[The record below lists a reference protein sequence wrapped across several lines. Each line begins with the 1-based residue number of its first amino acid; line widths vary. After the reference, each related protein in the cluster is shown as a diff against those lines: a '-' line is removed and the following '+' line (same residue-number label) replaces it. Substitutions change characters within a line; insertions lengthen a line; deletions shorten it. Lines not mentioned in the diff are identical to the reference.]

1 MVISFLMSVLVVFI
15 DQLTK
20 FLVYGSPSRSIIGNL
35 LWFESALNKGV
46 AFSMFQNASGFFI
59 FTSSLAVLIFAY
71 LITSKKIVKR
81 KSEKICLGIIMGGTL
96 SNLIDRI
103 IFKGVRDFIYLK
115 FINFAIFNIADM
127 AISFGVIV
135 LCIFILVYDLKSEK
149 EENVASEKLSNEN
162 KMNKTSENAS
172 AQKNQNIEIE
182 KKETNKDT
190 NSDKVPAKL
199 GSEAKSKDENSENK
213 N

>member
-1 MVISFLMSVLVVFI
+1 
-15 DQLTK
+15 
-20 FLVYGSPSRSIIGNL
+20 
-35 LWFESALNKGV
+35 
-46 AFSMFQNASGFFI
+46 
-59 FTSSLAVLIFAY
+59 
-71 LITSKKIVKR
+71 
-81 KSEKICLGIIMGGTL
+81 MGGTL

-149 EENVASEKLSNEN
+149 EENVESEKLSNEN

>member
-1 MVISFLMSVLVVFI
+1 
-15 DQLTK
+15 
-20 FLVYGSPSRSIIGNL
+20 
-35 LWFESALNKGV
+35 
-46 AFSMFQNASGFFI
+46 
-59 FTSSLAVLIFAY
+59 
-71 LITSKKIVKR
+71 
-81 KSEKICLGIIMGGTL
+81 MGGTL

-135 LCIFILVYDLKSEK
+135 LCVFIFVYDLKSGK
-149 EENVASEKLSNEN
+149 EENIASEKLSNEN
-162 KMNKTSENAS
+162 KTNKTSENAS

-182 KKETNKDT
+182 KDT

-199 GSEAKSKDENSENK
+199 GSEAKNKDENSENK